1 MWYGYCLRSV
11 KRKVDNAFNVI
22 EAGLGTVRAGL
33 RIARMGTGAGFETAE
48 RLSNS
53 IHPKIEEGVKQAAAY
68 GAAAGSLLGFE
79 NTAMAIFR
87 QILALNRNLCDA
99 HHRYPL
105 IDHQRST
112 MC

>member
-1 MWYGYCLRSV
+1 MIDQRN
-11 KRKVDNAFNVI
+11 KI
-22 EAGLGTVRAGL
+22 
-33 RIARMGTGAGFETAE
+33 MGVGFEKAQIFD
-48 RLSNS
+48 LGCGGISCLM
-53 IHPKIEEGVKQAAAY
+53 KFEGV
-68 GAAAGSLLGFE
+68 E